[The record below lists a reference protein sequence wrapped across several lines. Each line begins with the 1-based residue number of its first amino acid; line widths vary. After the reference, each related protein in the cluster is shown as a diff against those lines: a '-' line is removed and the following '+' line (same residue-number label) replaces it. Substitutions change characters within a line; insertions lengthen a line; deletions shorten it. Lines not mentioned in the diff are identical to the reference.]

1 MAGELRGYWASQG
14 AAAQHEAGSVP
25 RGLEGKGSCLYRI
38 SVWSGVGVVDG
49 DDGFVLDYEF
59 ESVVLVDGCASWCWP
74 LAAGFA
80 GDGFK
85 SLACGGGADVSGE
98 ARYVLVDGVASDFVS
113 ADGFVSK
120 VVHCLNNT

>member
-1 MAGELRGYWASQG
+1 M
-14 AAAQHEAGSVP
+14 
-25 RGLEGKGSCLYRI
+25 YRI

-59 ESVVLVDGCASWCWP
+59 KAVVLVDGCASWCGP
-74 LAAGFA
+74 FAAGVA
-80 GDGFK
+80 GDCFQ
-85 SLACGGGADVSGE
+85 SLAGGGGADVSGE

-120 VVHCLNNT
+120 VVHFFNST